1 MRTLIAAAVALV
13 VVSTAHRLVSA
24 QAPPP
29 PPRSNPVIKLLEQ
42 GKPAFSIWGNYIGV
56 GKDYHAAVTLQNNRN
71 YDFILYDLEHD
82 PFDIEGLS
90 QFLRALLDPAAIA
103 RDGVSVV
110 KPVIVRI
117 PPNGREIHQNQWMVK
132 QILDTGVAG
141 LMFPHIETPEQ
152 AINAIKAVRY
162 PQPATA
168 PNVQPEGL
176 RGASNA
182 IAARYWGMSGREYE
196 RRSDVWGLSPD
207 ADMLVIM
214 IIENRLGVDNVRD
227 IARALR
233 DAHVKVILWA
243 GGGDMS
249 LSVRTRREIDASRP
263 RQGDRGR
270 QGVRPA
276 RGHQR
281 HYRFPETLRPGCS
294 RVLRH
299 RSAVRRHGA
308 APHGGAAQGRRTVA
322 EAACPSFLKS
332 RPCAG
337 CWNRR
342 CRARGSG
349 A

>member
-1 MRTLIAAAVALV
+1 MHTRLAIAVAITV
-13 VVSTAHRLVSA
+13 TALPLANA
-24 QAPPP
+24 QAPAPP
-29 PPRSNPVIKLLEQ
+29 SRSNRVITLLEQ

-82 PFDIEGLS
+82 PLDVEGLS

-103 RDGVSVV
+103 KEGISAI

-162 PQPATA
+162 PQPANA
-168 PNVQPEGL
+168 PHVQPEGL

-182 IAARYWGMSGREYE
+182 IAARYWGMSSREYE

-207 ADMLVIM
+207 ADMLIIL
-214 IIENRLGVDNVRD
+214 IIENKLGVDNVRE
-227 IARALR
+227 IARTLR
-233 DAHVKVILWA
+233 DAHAKVVLWA

-249 LSVRTRREIDASRP
+249 LSYGHDEALTQVGLDKVIAAGKEFGLPVGINGTRDFQKRYD
-263 RQGDRGR
+263 
-270 QGVRPA
+270 QGVRVFFDIGPA
-276 RGHQR
+276 YAATGPSITPEQR
-281 HYRFPETLRPGCS
+281 K
-294 RVLRH
+294 
-299 RSAVRRHGA
+299 AV
-308 APHGGAAQGRRTVA
+308 GR
-322 EAACPSFLKS
+322 
-332 RPCAG
+332 
-337 CWNRR
+337 
-342 CRARGSG
+342 
-349 A
+349 

>member
-1 MRTLIAAAVALV
+1 MLTRL
-13 VVSTAHRLVSA
+13 VSTAALIVVSSLLAAGA
-24 QAPPP
+24 QAPAR

-42 GKPAFSIWGNYIGV
+42 GKPAFSIWANYIGV

-82 PFDIEGLS
+82 PLDVEGLS

-103 RDGVSVV
+103 TEGVSAV

-162 PQPATA
+162 PQPASA

-182 IAARYWGMSGREYE
+182 IAARYWGLSGREYE
-196 RRSDVWGLSPD
+196 RRADVWGLSPD
-207 ADMLVIM
+207 ADMLVIL
-214 IIENRLGVDNVRD
+214 IIENKLGVDSVRD
-227 IARALR
+227 IARTLR
-233 DAHVKVILWA
+233 DAHIKAILWA

-249 LSVRTRREIDASRP
+249 LSYGHDEALTQAGLDKVIAAGKEFGLPVGINGTTDFQKRYD
-263 RQGDRGR
+263 
-270 QGVRPA
+270 QGVRVFFDIGPA
-276 RGHQR
+276 YAATGPRVTPEQR
-281 HYRFPETLRPGCS
+281 K
-294 RVLRH
+294 
-299 RSAVRRHGA
+299 AV
-308 APHGGAAQGRRTVA
+308 GR
-322 EAACPSFLKS
+322 
-332 RPCAG
+332 
-337 CWNRR
+337 
-342 CRARGSG
+342 
-349 A
+349 

>member
-1 MRTLIAAAVALV
+1 MRTRLAIAVAITV
-13 VVSTAHRLVSA
+13 TALPLVSA
-24 QAPPP
+24 QTPAPPP
-29 PPRSNPVIKLLEQ
+29 RTNGVIKLLEQ

-82 PFDIEGLS
+82 PLDVEGLS

-103 RDGVSVV
+103 KEGISAV

-162 PQPATA
+162 PQPANA
-168 PNVQPEGL
+168 AHVQPEGL

-182 IAARYWGMSGREYE
+182 IAARYWGMSSREYE

-207 ADMLVIM
+207 ADMLIIL
-214 IIENRLGVDNVRD
+214 IIENKLGVDNVRE
-227 IARALR
+227 IARTLR
-233 DAHVKVILWA
+233 DAHAKVILWA

-249 LSVRTRREIDASRP
+249 LSYGHDEALTQAGLDKVIAAGKEFGLPVGINGTRDFQKRYD
-263 RQGDRGR
+263 
-270 QGVRPA
+270 QGVRVFFDIGPA
-276 RGHQR
+276 YAATGPSITPEQR
-281 HYRFPETLRPGCS
+281 K
-294 RVLRH
+294 
-299 RSAVRRHGA
+299 AV
-308 APHGGAAQGRRTVA
+308 GR
-322 EAACPSFLKS
+322 
-332 RPCAG
+332 
-337 CWNRR
+337 
-342 CRARGSG
+342 
-349 A
+349 